1 MKHLQKYL
9 LIIVFALAN
18 LTLSNMVS
26 AQVDYVLDTIPDVH
40 DPLPENSV
48 QLGDSKTFEEVK
60 LDLPVST
67 GPFEPTWESIE
78 ANYPGTPD
86 WLREAKFGIWIHFGP
101 QAAGESGDWYARRL
115 YSQGSTA
122 YNNHLSNYGHPSE
135 VGYKEV
141 LRDWNPDQLD
151 PAALVDIYKNAG
163 VKYLIIQ
170 GVHHDQFDMWDSK
183 YQPWN
188 STNMGPN
195 RDLVGEWVA
204 AAKNAGMRFGITFH
218 HEYSWWWWQTA
229 FQSDATGAK
238 AGVPYDGNLTL
249 ADGVGQWWEGM
260 DPRYLYGVNLREY
273 EGVASA
279 ANSSWSPPPA
289 GIFSNHLEFD
299 EWYAKWWAL
308 RMMDAVDK
316 YNPDFIY
323 TDGTDQQPFSGYG
336 TGTGY
341 KSDAMQRVIADFYN
355 KTLDRRGEVDVF
367 SIVKFRNKTNG
378 TVNTEEG
385 SIPGNIKTDQ
395 AWIAETPVGD
405 WFYAPNF
412 TYSSNAVIRYLL
424 EQVARDGN
432 VGLCVSP
439 LSDGSLDAGSTT
451 MLTQIGEW
459 LTINGEG
466 IYGSHAWEVLGEG
479 AGGNLNVLPGGKI
492 GSAQA
497 NHTFYSTDFRFTVGK
512 NDSLYAWCMKVPLAN
527 EELTITSLGTSN
539 GLFSAPISSVE
550 LLGYGGALT
559 WSQDADGLHITCPA
573 TMNYKTAVGFKIGP
587 SIYNY
592 TSLSQLITK
601 AQAEVTVA
609 EQNIGFNTGQY
620 IQDSINIL
628 KDAIVVAQSIGSAS
642 NDSII
647 KAGILTL
654 KKAMDSFNEYGQ
666 IKGGIMSFDSTQNI
680 TRAALLEARNFERS
694 DDGVFG
700 TGRWGLLANPWK
712 YTNNIVNQEGNSR
725 GGFDNYNNSRSVGIQ
740 KWFSSD
746 PAIENGM
753 IYQTTTLPAGSYKL
767 KIKVHEQYGLQTG
780 EIYMNVAA
788 GDVLP
793 LTTDVPTKA
802 LAYYDMKNSST
813 GGQVSACEFTLSEET
828 EVSIGWTA
836 TIAAAAA
843 TRSMRVNEILLLD
856 GSDND
861 ISSTYLGNYTNIQRK
876 DVSYYRFGTPKNWT
890 VENFYCQT
898 SSEGLRNG
906 IDKWSGY
913 NSLMMGFWGDV
924 ANAVGDPSNAKL
936 YKEVTLPAGK
946 YAFTAAYDANY
957 NLSKMYLFVSDSV
970 PELSNLEE
978 TALAFYPVSGAPT
991 NGEHYGLTFTLDEES
1006 TIYLGWIGDLTTS
1019 PNLEFRATEV
1029 RLLRILSDTSDYL
1042 NEWAFDAK
1050 VVDKLYIIGSSEF
1063 DSLANLSWFVTA
1075 DNIRYIEGNT
1085 NGSFVIGDINF
1096 SNSSYRKFFVKT
1108 ALEGTVPVNSKYDFY
1123 KDDETTPFV
1132 SVLPLSTPSSLFF
1145 GVSESDSV
1153 EIDGI
1158 HKITVKYN
1166 NHASNIESMGIL
1178 TEAISGCYSIIE
1190 VDQTESICEGESIIV
1205 GEQTFTESGKH
1216 TISLKTQLGC
1226 DSIVN
1231 LDLTVNPIPMVSI
1244 GNDTTILQNQ
1254 EISLDAG
1261 EGYESYNWS
1270 SGEKDQVILLS
1281 GLTAGEYEY
1290 SVTVTN
1296 KNECSNSDTIII
1308 SVNIP
1313 DAINNVF
1320 ENRNISIYPNPT
1332 NDVVY
1337 IKSDED
1343 INSELTISIFDDS
1356 GTLLVNKTFESILA
1370 IQGYKIDLSMLNEG
1384 IYLLKLNN
1392 SENIKIQKVIKE

>member
-767 KIKVHEQYGLQTG
+767 KIKVHEQYGLQAG

-836 TIAAAAA
+836 TIASAAA

-861 ISSTYLGNYTNIQRK
+861 ISLTYLGNYTNIQRK